1 MNKLNK
7 FFGNIYK
14 YVFVLIFMSKKKG
27 VMFLCFLS
35 IIILVSGGVLAWSW
49 PWSSVGNVVNEDS
62 CIDSDGGKDYY
73 ERGEISDSNGDIVFG
88 DGCIEGDGFNDG
100 WLRETYCDESGP
112 HFFDYEC
119 KGGCEDGAC
128 IEDDSGSDSSCTDSD
143 NDLDFYSKNYVS
155 ITANDEKFEVFDSC
169 MDVVDRENCDT
180 VSCESFV
187 VNSCSDENCFVKEA
201 ACDISGL
208 GLRYIPSYCKGG
220 CEDGACIEDDSG
232 SDSSC
237 TDLGYRKAGYY
248 CSEEGFVLQKNVD
261 ISCENNFECTSN
273 ICLSGECVS
282 EGLIKKVLNWFKNL
296 FA

>member
-1 MNKLNK
+1 
-7 FFGNIYK
+7 
-14 YVFVLIFMSKKKG
+14 MSKKKG

>member
-1 MNKLNK
+1 
-7 FFGNIYK
+7 
-14 YVFVLIFMSKKKG
+14 MSKKKG

-128 IEDDSGSDSSCTDSD
+128 IEDDSGSDSSCTD
-143 NDLDFYSKNYVS
+143 
-155 ITANDEKFEVFDSC
+155 
-169 MDVVDRENCDT
+169 
-180 VSCESFV
+180 
-187 VNSCSDENCFVKEA
+187 
-201 ACDISGL
+201 
-208 GLRYIPSYCKGG
+208 
-220 CEDGACIEDDSG
+220 
-232 SDSSC
+232 
-237 TDLGYRKAGYY
+237 LGYRKAGYY